1 MAVDLIVLVDLHL
14 PPISLKPVRLLKS
27 PKLPLRWLE
36 THQKLEEMI
45 LVPAVVEKNTKN
57 AVVPEL
63 LEALNQIS

>member
-14 PPISLKPVRLLKS
+14 PPISLNPVRLQI
-27 PKLPLRWLE
+27 PKVATPVVRDAP
-36 THQKLEEMI
+36 KVEEMI
-45 LVPAVVEKNTKN
+45 LVPAVVEKNTRN